1 MKISRSSQL
10 GIASAAGFVVALLV
24 GAAAQP
30 EPEVGRYQLGQPYA
44 EPGTANREVIPIL
57 DTTNGDLWIWEAYRA
72 DYIDDW
78 DVMKVGSL
86 PHKDA
91 EARN

>member
-30 EPEVGRYQLGQPYA
+30 GPEVGRYQLGQPYA
-44 EPGTANREVIPIL
+44 PPGTGNLEVIPIL
-57 DTTNGDLWIWEAYRA
+57 DTTNGDLWAWAAYGA
-72 DYIDDW
+72 VHIDDW

-86 PHKDA
+86 PHQDA